1 MARKTQVTGEQ
12 VSNWEKYFNA
22 WFAWHE
28 AVLRYQAELQSL
40 VSTRGHSEGQLQEL
54 HKEVVARRDAMKS
67 AAATVD
73 QQGAMD
79 HRQRD
84 GSP

>member
-1 MARKTQVTGEQ
+1 M
-12 VSNWEKYFNA
+12 SYWETYFNA
-22 WFAWHE
+22 WLAWHE

-40 VSTRGHSEGQLQEL
+40 VLTRGHSEGQLQEL
-54 HKEVVARRDAMKS
+54 RKEVIAKRDAMKS

-73 QQGAMD
+73 QQTTAN
-79 HRQRD
+79 HRQSN